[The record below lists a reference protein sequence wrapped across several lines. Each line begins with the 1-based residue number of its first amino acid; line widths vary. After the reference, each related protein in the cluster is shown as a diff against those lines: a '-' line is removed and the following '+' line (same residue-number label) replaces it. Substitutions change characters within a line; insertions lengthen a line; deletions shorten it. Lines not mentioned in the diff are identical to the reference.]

1 MYYERRVIGDLYLV
15 KKTVQLQF
23 ANRNYTKY
31 HASERRVI
39 GDLKSVWMNV
49 MYCWNRIDT
58 IDTID
63 TITG

>member
-31 HASERRVI
+31 HASERRTS
-39 GDLKSVWMNV
+39 GDKYFIEETFVENK
-49 MYCWNRIDT
+49 CI
-58 IDTID
+58 
-63 TITG
+63 